1 MHNLNR
7 TPCVLIGLFFI
18 TEFKHLDIFSLHKF
32 AIIENNNGRAGF
44 IIIANIISLIILFIG
59 GLNWGLVGIF
69 NFNLVDWV
77 FGGYNAGS
85 IIIYILVLLAT
96 MWLSFVVLTRQ
107 AIYVRNIQK

>member
-1 MHNLNR
+1 M
-7 TPCVLIGLFFI
+7 
-18 TEFKHLDIFSLHKF
+18 
-32 AIIENNNGRAGF
+32 
-44 IIIANIISLIILFIG
+44 IIANIISLIVLFVG

-69 NFNLVDWV
+69 NFNLVDWI